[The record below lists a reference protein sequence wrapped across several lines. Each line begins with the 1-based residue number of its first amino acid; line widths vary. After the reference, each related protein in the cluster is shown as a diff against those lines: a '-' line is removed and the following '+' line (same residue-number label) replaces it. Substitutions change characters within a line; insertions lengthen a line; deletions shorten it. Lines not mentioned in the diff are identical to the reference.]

1 MGTPPTGIT
10 VVSCGRK
17 DVKYFYDQLTDA
29 GESHDEWE
37 HCDLTKYLIKDP
49 STSVGHHEDGL
60 FPQTQRCVVR
70 QERFPEILIYFLN
83 LACGCATDRPG
94 QAFTKFLL
102 SCESGWHR
110 ASTCGMFFCCL
121 LNYIVRGGD
130 RAFNANQFGLHDCYG
145 KYGFPQRIDH
155 AIQWS
160 HVPWSMKDGGVVPR
174 NSLFAYEACSI
185 DPVASRN
192 WNYVFD
198 EVDAAHSSEVGP
210 DGVPFPPSMSG
221 TFPADVLPASSA
233 PSHSNVAPSLYQQI
247 RPPHPPT
254 SPPPT
259 HLASIER
266 ASASSGPADPSPPPP
281 PEGNTDEPP
290 EWFTFDRDIT
300 VWWRTLRNEGVDDN
314 ACKGLILLAQH
325 SDDGYRAA
333 NALIAKL
340 AKKRADGEVLTNPS
354 GFIHKC
360 SLNARHS
367 IEKDQWSYSKK
378 ARW

>member
-1 MGTPPTGIT
+1 MGTSPKGIT
-10 VVSCGRK
+10 VVSCGRR
-17 DVKYFYDQLTDA
+17 DVGRFYDSLTDA
-29 GESHDEWE
+29 GESHAEWE

-49 STSVGHHEDGL
+49 ATSVGHHEDGNY
-60 FPQTQRCVVR
+60 PQTQRCVVR

-110 ASTCGMFFCCL
+110 ASTCAMFLCCL
-121 LNYIVRGGD
+121 LNYIVRDG
-130 RAFNANQFGLHDCYG
+130 RRSFNANKFGLHDCYG
-145 KYGFPQRIDH
+145 KHGFPQRIEH
-155 AIQWS
+155 AIEWS
-160 HVPWSMKDGGVVPR
+160 REPWSVKDGGVVPR
-174 NSLFAYEACSI
+174 HTLFAYDACSI

-192 WNYVFD
+192 WSYVFD
-198 EVDAAHSSEVGP
+198 EVDAAHSAEVGP
-210 DGVPFPPSMSG
+210 DGVPFPPPLSVP
-221 TFPADVLPASSA
+221 TPDEVTAPSA
-233 PSHSNVAPSLYQQI
+233 PSNSNVAPSLYQQV

-259 HLASIER
+259 HLSSIAR
-266 ASASSGPADPSPPPP
+266 ASSSSAPAYPSFPPPVDGP
-281 PEGNTDEPP
+281 TDELP
-290 EWFTFDRDIT
+290 EWFTFDRDVS
-300 VWWRTLRNEGVDDN
+300 VWWRTLRNEGVDED
-314 ACKGLILLAQH
+314 ACKSLILLAQH

-333 NALIAKL
+333 NALLAKIT
-340 AKKRADGEVLTNPS
+340 KKRADGEILTNPS